1 MGIYIAVKDFWSRL
15 EVVAKAFSP
24 CNQSIK
30 LLKIFFYS
38 FYSICDGFSDLCYF
52 IIIIIFFFV
61 LKKEKESA
69 AHALFLLNSR
79 WRCERSYPLHQ
90 VKDEL
95 SVVSALEL
103 QSLFVLCGDQ
113 SSSCKRSRP
122 HVS

>member
-1 MGIYIAVKDFWSRL
+1 ML
-15 EVVAKAFSP
+15 
-24 CNQSIK
+24 
-30 LLKIFFYS
+30 FY
-38 FYSICDGFSDLCYF
+38 YYF
-52 IIIIIFFFV
+52 FFFV
-61 LKKEKESA
+61 LKEEKESA

-79 WRCERSYPLHQ
+79 WRCERSYPLRQ

-122 HVS
+122 HVSLDYFTVSLVFDSRGVMVFHRTNIQLENN